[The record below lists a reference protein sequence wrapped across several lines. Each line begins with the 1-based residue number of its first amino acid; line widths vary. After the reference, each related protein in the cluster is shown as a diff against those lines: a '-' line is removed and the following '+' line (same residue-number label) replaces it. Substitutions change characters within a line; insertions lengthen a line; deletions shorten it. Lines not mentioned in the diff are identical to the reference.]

1 MNADNLALAALNTTA
16 FLLCVAFLLY
26 VVFIMR
32 PFLARADGIPGSRA
46 GYDFHFVVP
55 CLDEELVV
63 GGTVRHLLA
72 TFPEVTLWVVDDGS
86 TDLTPGVLADLGEQ
100 FPQLRVVTRRLPD
113 ARRGKG
119 AALNAA
125 WRAIDAALPA
135 GADRHR
141 VVVGVLD
148 ADARLERLAPD
159 VICGYLVDPR
169 VAAVQVQVR
178 VTDDVDGLA
187 AADLAAL
194 VALDDVPARRRDSWL
209 VQLQDLEFTGPI
221 AAMQSLR
228 RRTGSVGMGGNGQF
242 TRMSALDRIAEE
254 FGTPWHGALLED
266 FELGLHVLLTGARTE
281 YCDETFVAQTGL
293 PRVGA
298 LLRQR
303 SRWAQ
308 GGMQCMRYLWPIIC
322 SPRVSLPGALEIAYY
337 LWVPWSQ
344 LLGSIVFP
352 AAVAVQ
358 VHYMTT
364 TGDGVGDWWAAGA
377 WGLVPL
383 AALFGVLPHVVWGP
397 VYRVRSGGSVSR
409 RRAVALGLLNVAY
422 AYLLQVAVWWAF
434 VRILR
439 GRRDWKKTPRT
450 GSAGSGRFDL
460 PAPGRAPDAGERS
473 LFAEPPPAAGW
484 VLDVGPPVSEG
495 DARPT
500 GRTTLAEPSTG
511 RLVFAAPPAAPPVE
525 PPTAAQPLLP
535 GGRRP
540 RPTVPAA
547 RTTPV
552 TAAPPA
558 APAAP
563 AAPAPPAAPAAP
575 APVDPAG
582 PATERLSP
590 VLTSRP
596 AAPPAAQRPPA
607 PTAPAPEHPSDLE
620 QHP

>member
-1 MNADNLALAALNTTA
+1 MNQDNIALAALNTTA
-16 FLLCVAFLLY
+16 FMLCVSFLLY

-32 PFLARADGIPGSRA
+32 PFLARADSVPGSRY
-46 GYDFHFVVP
+46 GYDFHLVVP

-63 GGTVRHLLA
+63 GGTVRHLLGA
-72 TFPEVTLWVVDDGS
+72 FPEATVWVVDDGS
-86 TDLTPGVLADLGEQ
+86 TDLTPGILEDLQDQ
-100 FPQLRVVTRRLPD
+100 FPQLRVVTRTLPD
-113 ARRGKG
+113 AQRGKG

-135 GADRHR
+135 EADRHR

-169 VAAVQVQVR
+169 VTAVQVQVR

-187 AADLAAL
+187 AADLASL
-194 VALDDVPARRRDSWL
+194 VDLDEVPVRRRDSWL

-266 FELGLHVLLTGARTE
+266 FELGLHVLLTGGRTE

-293 PRVGA
+293 PRVRP

-308 GGMQCMRYLWPIIC
+308 GGMQCSRYLWRIIC

-344 LLGSIVFP
+344 LLGSVVFP
-352 AAVAVQ
+352 AAMAVQ
-358 VHYMTT
+358 VWYMTH
-364 TGDGVGDWWAAGA
+364 TGDGVGSWWSGGA

-397 VYRVRSGGSVSR
+397 VYRSRSGGSVTR

-434 VRILR
+434 TRILR
-439 GRRDWKKTPRT
+439 GRRDWKKTSHVAAAGTPRP
-450 GSAGSGRFDL
+450 GA
-460 PAPGRAPDAGERS
+460 PAPGRAPGRSDA
-473 LFAEPPPAAGW
+473 A
-484 VLDVGPPVSEG
+484 
-495 DARPT
+495 
-500 GRTTLAEPSTG
+500 
-511 RLVFAAPPAAPPVE
+511 VFAALPAEVTWPGLDVPGRHSTARPSSSPGGAGRVQTLDPATAARPPASA
-525 PPTAAQPLLP
+525 TD
-535 GGRRP
+535 RR
-540 RPTVPAA
+540 RPAA
-547 RTTPV
+547 R
-552 TAAPPA
+552 PPSA
-558 APAAP
+558 GPTLV
-563 AAPAPPAAPAAP
+563 PPLAP
-575 APVDPAG
+575 APVQRARPPAEPAAAQPVVVATTVEPAPAPSVPEG
-582 PATERLSP
+582 PRTERIP
-590 VLTSRP
+590 AVLTTRP
-596 AAPPAAQRPPA
+596 EWSDAPRRRPQPPAATPTPDESDA
-607 PTAPAPEHPSDLE
+607 P
-620 QHP
+620 